1 MNKHIALII
10 IALAMSGYATT
21 WKHYMKLTG
30 KRGMNLFYCKVAA
43 TKLALILALKAIH
56 PS

>member
-10 IALAMSGYATT
+10 IVSAMSGCATT
-21 WKHYMKLTG
+21 WKHPMKLTG
-30 KRGMNLFYCKVAA
+30 KGEMDLFYCKVAA

>member
-10 IALAMSGYATT
+10 IVSAMSGCATT
-21 WKHYMKLTG
+21 WKHPMKLTG
-30 KRGMNLFYCKVAA
+30 KGEMDLFYYKVAA